1 MAGPTASATHCKTK
15 GRTARP
21 GHNTLLVKHEVG
33 KTRTTVYDLPSD
45 DHVYGKRVERD
56 PLENTA
62 LVVQHWNVNATTQ
75 QAIPALDY
83 ITMNRNSAKQGI
95 ISPKSIRDFRETYPV
110 RIKVGNHALYGDKS
124 GSQGSISQRARG
136 PLPSDTNHAFT
147 YGKPTRSST
156 PVARLMTD
164 QYQREWL
171 KQLNDKQ
178 EEQESLQKAKAIKK
192 MSAKKYVPREP
203 VVAKPKLMVEKDT
216 KTLFKLSKFKNVPSK
231 IVSHRSE
238 NDPAMA
244 GILGVDRVSAT
255 ADGMGTHKGKQESR
269 ATGVDCI
276 DTNVKCSSHE
286 DLATAG
292 EFKREATTAKPCSND
307 QSDPIDATV
316 KSHREKGVIAA

>member
-62 LVVQHWNVNATTQ
+62 LVQHWNVNATTQ

-83 ITMNRNSAKQGI
+83 ITMNRNSAKQ
-95 ISPKSIRDFRETYPV
+95 
-110 RIKVGNHALYGDKS
+110 

-269 ATGVDCI
+269 AIGVDCI
-276 DTNVKCSSHE
+276 DTNVKCSSRE

-316 KSHREKGVIAA
+316 KSHQEKGVIAA